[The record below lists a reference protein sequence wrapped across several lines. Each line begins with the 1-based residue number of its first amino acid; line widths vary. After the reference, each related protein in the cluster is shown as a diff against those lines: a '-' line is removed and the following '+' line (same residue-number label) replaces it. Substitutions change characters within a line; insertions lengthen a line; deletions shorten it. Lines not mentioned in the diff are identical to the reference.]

1 MIWDVGSCVCRVLE
15 GLRLRSSSS
24 QTIQVYVTVI
34 AAIKLSGYLNK
45 EDK

>member
-1 MIWDVGSCVCRVLE
+1 MKTGYRNSTSVTRKVCLA
-15 GLRLRSSSS
+15 RLSPK
-24 QTIQVYVTVI
+24 TIQVYVTVI